1 MSKPMVRYLAAS
13 VCALSVAAYAQTP
26 PAAGAPKRFP
36 QITLEQ
42 IAPEGQQLAKEI
54 LQISSVGL
62 GGPYNIMFRSPVF
75 ADRMKK
81 LLDYLRF
88 NTSLPTRLNEFAI
101 LIQGYEWKSQV
112 EWYAHYP
119 LALKAGLPQS
129 VADDLK
135 AGIRPRN
142 MTPEEEAVYD
152 VSMTLM
158 KQHEI
163 SDELFYKAKKV
174 LGEQQ
179 LVDLVAVSGTYVTVA
194 MLLALGQE
202 MSPEGKPLP
211 FPPKASIDLQV
222 VSSGGFAPAYKI
234 LAPKFEQI
242 SGYKIKSA
250 WGPSMGTTTNAIP
263 VRMARGENMDVVIMV
278 GPSLDDLMQQGKL
291 LPDSKVVLANSPIAC
306 AVAKGAKRPDIS
318 TVKKL
323 KQVFLKAKTIAYS
336 DSASGEYI
344 KNELMDK
351 LGIKEKMQGKARQI
365 PATPV
370 GEIVA
375 RGEAEL
381 GCQQRSEL
389 KAVQGIDIIGLL
401 PKEVQLITPFSAAVV
416 ANSKFPNESKAFLK
430 YLSAP
435 ENASIIEE
443 TGLEPLNVKK

>member
-1 MSKPMVRYLAAS
+1 MFKPQVH
-13 VCALSVAAYAQTP
+13 VVAAAVCFLCTSALAQTP
-26 PAAGAPKRFP
+26 PAPGAPKRFP

-54 LQISSVGL
+54 IQISSVGL
-62 GGPYNIMFRSPVF
+62 AGPYNIMFRSPVY
-75 ADRMKK
+75 AEREKK

-88 NTSLPTRLNEFAI
+88 NSSLPTRLNEFAI

-119 LALKAGLPQS
+119 LALKAGLPQN

-142 MTPEEEAVYD
+142 MAADEEVVYD
-152 VSMTLM
+152 ISMSLI
-158 KQHEI
+158 KHHEI
-163 SDELFYKAKKV
+163 SDALFNKAKKV
-174 LGEQQ
+174 LNEQQ
-179 LVDLVAVSGTYVTVA
+179 LVDLVAVSGTYVGVA

-211 FPPKASIDLQV
+211 FPPKGAVSLQV
-222 VSSGGFAPAYKI
+222 VSSGGFAPAYKQ
-234 LAPKFEQI
+234 LAPKFEQ
-242 SGYKIKSA
+242 SSNYKLVSE
-250 WGPSMGTTTNAIP
+250 WGPSMGTTSNAIP
-263 VRMARGENMDVVIMV
+263 MRMARGENMDVVIMV
-278 GPSLDDLMQQGKL
+278 GPSLDELMQQGKL
-291 LPDSKVVLANSPIAC
+291 LAGSKVVLANSPIAC
-306 AVAKGAKRPDIS
+306 AVAKGAPRPDIS
-318 TVKKL
+318 TVDKL
-323 KQVFLKAKTIAYS
+323 KAAFLNAKTIAYS

-351 LGIKEKMQGKARQI
+351 LGIKAQMQGKARQI

-375 RGEAEL
+375 KGEAEF

-416 ANSKFPNESKAFLK
+416 ANSKYPNESKSFLR

-435 ENASIIEE
+435 EHADLIEQ
-443 TGLEPLNVKK
+443 TGLEPLNLK